1 MFAVSTY
8 RQHLPS
14 ELPPAQIKKV
24 PSLLMMWKRSA
35 SNALQTGVRKHTTL
49 NEGKENIKQR
59 TTSSTNH
66 PSKTVV
72 VGKYPVTSPR
82 APFVL
87 FCLIRPHACQSS
99 EISLFISFLG
109 TSAWNVQYK
118 WRTVPCAESALKTE
132 CLRYIAPQHHQR
144 TPADSG
150 ACSVKKSMK
159 LSLNNNLL
167 LY

>member
-1 MFAVSTY
+1 MKEKKKLNRE
-8 RQHLPS
+8 RQ
-14 ELPPAQIKKV
+14 V
-24 PSLLMMWKRSA
+24 P
-35 SNALQTGVRKHTTL
+35 
-49 NEGKENIKQR
+49 
-59 TTSSTNH
+59 TNH

-132 CLRYIAPQHHQR
+132 CLRYIAPQHHQG

-159 LSLNNNLL
+159 LSLNIIITSYFIKWRRQSTPLRLDAYPRRVHNASL
-167 LY
+167 